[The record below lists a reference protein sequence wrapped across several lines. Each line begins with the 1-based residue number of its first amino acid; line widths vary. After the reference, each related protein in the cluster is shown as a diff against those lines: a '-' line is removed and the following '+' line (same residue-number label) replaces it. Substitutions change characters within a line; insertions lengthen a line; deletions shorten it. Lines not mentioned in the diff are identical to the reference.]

1 MCLII
6 EAARC
11 IAAPQLSNQTPNK
24 FFNIQ
29 ILHAMKKILFAIP
42 AIAMAVLFTFCRK
55 ADVTSGL
62 STSGSALKSAD
73 RGACTVYIYPLTYA
87 MLSYCGTETNATD
100 CSTCLGD
107 SKGVEVITGDASF
120 DLSNP
125 TSFSIS
131 SAFATSVILATDNNQ
146 IGPIAIGA
154 NGCEVFTVD
163 ANCEVN
169 H

>member
-1 MCLII
+1 
-6 EAARC
+6 
-11 IAAPQLSNQTPNK
+11 
-24 FFNIQ
+24 
-29 ILHAMKKILFAIP
+29 MKKIFFAIP
-42 AIAMAVLFTFCRK
+42 ALTMAVFFAFCSK
-55 ADVTSGL
+55 PE
-62 STSGSALKSAD
+62 STSDLNTVHSTTKNTD

-87 MLSYCGTETNATD
+87 ALTYCGTETNATA
-100 CSTCLGD
+100 CSTCVGD

-120 DLSNP
+120 VLSNP

-163 ANCEVN
+163 DNCEV
-169 H
+169 HH